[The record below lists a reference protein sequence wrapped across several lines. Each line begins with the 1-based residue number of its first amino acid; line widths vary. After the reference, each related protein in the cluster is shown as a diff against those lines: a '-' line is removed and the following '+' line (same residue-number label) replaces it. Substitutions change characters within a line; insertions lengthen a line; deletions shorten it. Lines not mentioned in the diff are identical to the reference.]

1 MKKMVELMI
10 SLAAMIC
17 VGSQIA
23 GMGAQEGVLYNEINA
38 GLRELGVQTIE
49 FEQAGEDLKQFIKE
63 DEQGNITVEENG
75 LMEYVQELFENT
87 FENPMD
93 ELLQNFEI

>member
-1 MKKMVELMI
+1 M
-10 SLAAMIC
+10 
-17 VGSQIA
+17 
-23 GMGAQEGVLYNEINA
+23 LYNEINA
-38 GLRELGVQTIE
+38 GLNELGVQTIE

-93 ELLQNFEI
+93 DLL

>member
-1 MKKMVELMI
+1 M
-10 SLAAMIC
+10 
-17 VGSQIA
+17 
-23 GMGAQEGVLYNEINA
+23 LYNEINA
-38 GLRELGVQTIE
+38 GLNELGVQTIE
-49 FEQAGEDLKQFIKE
+49 FEQAEEDLKQFIKE

-93 ELLQNFEI
+93 ELL

>member
-38 GLRELGVQTIE
+38 GLNELGVQTIE
-49 FEQAGEDLKQFIKE
+49 FEQAEEDLKQFIKE